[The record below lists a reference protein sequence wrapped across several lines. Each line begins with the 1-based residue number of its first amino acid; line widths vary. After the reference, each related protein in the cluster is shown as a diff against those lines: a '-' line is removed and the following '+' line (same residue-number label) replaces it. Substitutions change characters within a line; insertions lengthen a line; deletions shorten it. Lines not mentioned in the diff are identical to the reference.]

1 MSVVGSAR
9 GCSTGRSNR
18 LLRAARRGSAST
30 PTRSTIRG
38 RSTLIAERAFAQC
51 AARPR
56 NYRIRACCGPTSIA
70 GRRSKACAI
79 VRFMTAKKTYTKP
92 DTVLAVAG
100 RDPANNFG
108 IVNPPVYHAST
119 ILSPTMEKFENRV
132 PFEGYGYGRN
142 GTPTQKALEDAVAA
156 IEGAHR
162 SIAVQS
168 GLAAVTGAIVGF
180 LKTGDHMLLPDT
192 KVVYLEAPGSQTFE
206 VQDVDAIASVAKKGG
221 AAVLIDNT
229 WATPLYFRPFDH
241 GCDLSIHAGTKYIVG
256 HSDAMMGI
264 ISCATRQM
272 FETAKTA
279 CQSFGFHAAPDDCYL
294 ALRGLRTMGVRLR
307 HHEKSG
313 VEMAHWL
320 KDRPEVDKVLH
331 PALPDCPG
339 HDNWQ
344 KLFKGSSGLFSFTLR
359 DGYSKNA
366 LAAMLDGMDIFGMG
380 ASWGGYESLM
390 IPAHPDQYRTAV
402 PWPKGKQ
409 LLRVHIGLED
419 VEDLKTDLAEG
430 FDRLNRAHNA

>member
-1 MSVVGSAR
+1 M
-9 GCSTGRSNR
+9 
-18 LLRAARRGSAST
+18 
-30 PTRSTIRG
+30 
-38 RSTLIAERAFAQC
+38 
-51 AARPR
+51 
-56 NYRIRACCGPTSIA
+56 TS
-70 GRRSKACAI
+70 
-79 VRFMTAKKTYTKP
+79 KKTYTKP
-92 DTVLAVAG
+92 DTILAVAG
-100 RDPANNFG
+100 RDPDNNFG

-119 ILSPTMEKFENRV
+119 ILSPTMAKFENRI

-180 LKTGDHMLLPDT
+180 LKTGDHLLITDNAYGPARRFANTTLKGFGVETTFFDPMIGAGIEKLIQPNT
-192 KVVYLEAPGSQTFE
+192 KIVYLEAPGSQTFE
-206 VQDVDAIASVAKKGG
+206 VQDIDAISKVAKKHG

-229 WATPLYFRPFDH
+229 WATPLYFKPFDH

-264 ISCATRQM
+264 ISCVDRPM
-272 FETAKTA
+272 FEIAKTA

-313 VEMAHWL
+313 IHIANWL
-320 KDRPEVDKVLH
+320 KTRPEVDKVLH

-339 HDNWQ
+339 HENWKRQ
-344 KLFKGSSGLFSFTLR
+344 FKGASGLFSFTLK

-380 ASWGGYESLM
+380 ASWGG
-390 IPAHPDQYRTAV
+390 
-402 PWPKGKQ
+402 
-409 LLRVHIGLED
+409 
-419 VEDLKTDLAEG
+419 
-430 FDRLNRAHNA
+430 

>member
-1 MSVVGSAR
+1 M
-9 GCSTGRSNR
+9 RSEAKELQDPRVLWPDLYRWPPKLNR
-18 LLRAARRGSAST
+18 
-30 PTRSTIRG
+30 
-38 RSTLIAERAFAQC
+38 
-51 AARPR
+51 
-56 NYRIRACCGPTSIA
+56 
-70 GRRSKACAI
+70 CAI
-79 VRFMTAKKTYTKP
+79 VRSHDRKKTYTRP

-132 PFEGYGYGRN
+132 PFEGFGYGRN

-180 LKTGDHMLLPDT
+180 LKTGDHMLLTDNAYGPARRFANTTLKNFGVETTFFDPMIGAGIEKLIRPNT

-206 VQDVDAIASVAKKGG
+206 VQDVDAIAGVAKKHG

-229 WATPLYFRPFDH
+229 WATPLYFKPFDH

-264 ISCATRQM
+264 ISCATRADVRDGQDGVP
-272 FETAKTA
+272 ELRLPRRARRLLPR
-279 CQSFGFHAAPDDCYL
+279 AARP
-294 ALRGLRTMGVRLR
+294 A
-307 HHEKSG
+307 HHGGAPAPSRE
-313 VEMAHWL
+313 ERRR
-320 KDRPEVDKVLH
+320 DRPLAEGRGPRSTRCCIPPCPTA
-331 PALPDCPG
+331 PATTTG
-339 HDNWQ
+339 RSM
-344 KLFKGSSGLFSFTLR
+344 FKGSSGLFSFTLR

-390 IPAHPDQYRTAV
+390 IPAHPDNYRTAV
-402 PWPKGKQ
+402 PWPKGKH

>member
-1 MSVVGSAR
+1 M
-9 GCSTGRSNR
+9 
-18 LLRAARRGSAST
+18 
-30 PTRSTIRG
+30 
-38 RSTLIAERAFAQC
+38 
-51 AARPR
+51 
-56 NYRIRACCGPTSIA
+56 TS
-70 GRRSKACAI
+70 
-79 VRFMTAKKTYTKP
+79 KKTYTRP

-180 LKTGDHMLLPDT
+180 LKTGDHMLLTDNAYGPARRFANTTLKNFGVETTFFDPMIGAGIERLMRPNT
-192 KVVYLEAPGSQTFE
+192 KVVYLEAPGSQT
-206 VQDVDAIASVAKKGG
+206 
-221 AAVLIDNT
+221 
-229 WATPLYFRPFDH
+229 
-241 GCDLSIHAGTKYIVG
+241 
-256 HSDAMMGI
+256 
-264 ISCATRQM
+264 
-272 FETAKTA
+272 
-279 CQSFGFHAAPDDCYL
+279 FGFHAAPDDCYL

-339 HDNWQ
+339 HDNWKKQ
-344 KLFKGSSGLFSFTLR
+344 FKGSSGLFSFTLR

-390 IPAHPDQYRTAV
+390 IPAHPTSTAL
-402 PWPKGKQ
+402 PY
-409 LLRVHIGLED
+409 
-419 VEDLKTDLAEG
+419 
-430 FDRLNRAHNA
+430 

>member
-9 GCSTGRSNR
+9 GCSTGRSKG

-38 RSTLIAERAFAQC
+38 RSTLIAERAFAPC
-51 AARPR
+51 AAKAR
-56 NYRIRACCGPTSIA
+56 NCRIRACCGPTSIA

-79 VRFMTAKKTYTKP
+79 VRFMTAKKSYTKP

-180 LKTGDHMLLPDT
+180 LKTGDHMLLTANAYGPARRFANTTLKNFGVETTFFDPMIGAGIEKLMQPNT
-192 KVVYLEAPGSQTFE
+192 KIVYLEAPGSQTFE
-206 VQDVDAIASVAKKGG
+206 
-221 AAVLIDNT
+221 
-229 WATPLYFRPFDH
+229 
-241 GCDLSIHAGTKYIVG
+241 
-256 HSDAMMGI
+256 
-264 ISCATRQM
+264 
-272 FETAKTA
+272 
-279 CQSFGFHAAPDDCYL
+279 
-294 ALRGLRTMGVRLR
+294 
-307 HHEKSG
+307 
-313 VEMAHWL
+313 
-320 KDRPEVDKVLH
+320 
-331 PALPDCPG
+331 
-339 HDNWQ
+339 
-344 KLFKGSSGLFSFTLR
+344 
-359 DGYSKNA
+359 
-366 LAAMLDGMDIFGMG
+366 
-380 ASWGGYESLM
+380 
-390 IPAHPDQYRTAV
+390 
-402 PWPKGKQ
+402 
-409 LLRVHIGLED
+409 
-419 VEDLKTDLAEG
+419 
-430 FDRLNRAHNA
+430 

>member
-1 MSVVGSAR
+1 
-9 GCSTGRSNR
+9 
-18 LLRAARRGSAST
+18 
-30 PTRSTIRG
+30 
-38 RSTLIAERAFAQC
+38 
-51 AARPR
+51 
-56 NYRIRACCGPTSIA
+56 
-70 GRRSKACAI
+70 
-79 VRFMTAKKTYTKP
+79 MTAKKTYTKP

-100 RDPANNFG
+100 RDPDNNFG

-119 ILSPTMEKFENRV
+119 ILSPTMAKFENRI

-180 LKTGDHMLLPDT
+180 LKTGDHMLLTDNAYGPARRFANTTLKGFGVETTFFDPMIGAGIEKLMRPNT
-192 KVVYLEAPGSQTFE
+192 RIVYLEAPGSQTFE
-206 VQDVDAIASVAKKGG
+206 VQDVDALAAVAKKHG

-229 WATPLYFRPFDH
+229 WATPLYFKPFDH

-264 ISCATRQM
+264 ISCRNREM
-272 FETAKTA
+272 FEVAKTA
-279 CQSFGFHAAPDDCYL
+279 CQNFGFHAAPDDSYL
-294 ALRGLRTMGVRLR
+294 ALRGLRTMAVRLR

-313 VEMAHWL
+313 LNVAHWL
-320 KDRPEVDKVLH
+320 KGRPEVDKVLH

-339 HDNWQ
+339 HDNW
-344 KLFKGSSGLFSFTLR
+344 KRMFKGSSGLFSFTLR

-390 IPAHPDQYRTAV
+390 IPAHPDNYRTAV
-402 PWPKGKQ
+402 PWPKDKHV
-409 LLRVHIGLED
+409 LRVHIGLED

-430 FDRLNRAHNA
+430 FERLNRAHNA

>member
-1 MSVVGSAR
+1 M
-9 GCSTGRSNR
+9 
-18 LLRAARRGSAST
+18 
-30 PTRSTIRG
+30 
-38 RSTLIAERAFAQC
+38 
-51 AARPR
+51 
-56 NYRIRACCGPTSIA
+56 TS
-70 GRRSKACAI
+70 
-79 VRFMTAKKTYTKP
+79 KKTYTRP

-100 RDPANNFG
+100 RDPDNNFG

-119 ILSPTMEKFENRV
+119 ILSPTMDKFENRI

-180 LKTGDHMLLPDT
+180 LKTGDHMLVTDNAYGPARRFANTTLKNFGVETTYFDPMIGGEGLARLMRPNT

-206 VQDVDAIASVAKKGG
+206 VQDVAGMAAVAKKGG

-229 WATPLYFRPFDH
+229 WATPLYFKPFDH
-241 GCDLSIHAGTKYIVG
+241 GCDISVHAGTKYIVG

-264 ISCATRQM
+264 ISCATRAM

-313 VEMAHWL
+313 LEIANWL
-320 KDRPEVDKVLH
+320 KARPEVDKVLH

-339 HDNWQ
+339 HENWKKQ
-344 KLFKGSSGLFSFTLR
+344 FKGSSGLFSFTLR
-359 DGYSKNA
+359 DGIKRPA
-366 LAAMLDGMDIFGMG
+366 VAAMLDGMDIFGMG

-402 PWPKGKQ
+402 PWPEGKQ

-430 FDRLNRAHNA
+430 FERLNRAHNA

>member
-1 MSVVGSAR
+1 M
-9 GCSTGRSNR
+9 
-18 LLRAARRGSAST
+18 
-30 PTRSTIRG
+30 
-38 RSTLIAERAFAQC
+38 
-51 AARPR
+51 
-56 NYRIRACCGPTSIA
+56 TS
-70 GRRSKACAI
+70 
-79 VRFMTAKKTYTKP
+79 KKTYTRP

-180 LKTGDHMLLPDT
+180 LKTGDHMLLTDNAYGPARRFANTTLKNFGVETTFFDPMIGAGIEKLMRPNT

-206 VQDVDAIASVAKKGG
+206 VQDVDALAGVAKKHG

-229 WATPLYFRPFDH
+229 WATPLYFKPFDH

-313 VEMAHWL
+313 IEVAHWL
-320 KDRPEVDKVLH
+320 KARPEVVFASVPKVS
-331 PALPDCPG
+331 AKRT
-339 HDNWQ
+339 WA
-344 KLFKGSSGLFSFTLR
+344 SSS
-359 DGYSKNA
+359 S
-366 LAAMLDGMDIFGMG
+366 
-380 ASWGGYESLM
+380 
-390 IPAHPDQYRTAV
+390 V
-402 PWPKGKQ
+402 
-409 LLRVHIGLED
+409 
-419 VEDLKTDLAEG
+419 
-430 FDRLNRAHNA
+430 